1 MATLLACLTVP
12 LLLAPA
18 ALADG
23 FTPDSTPLPSDVSGG
38 GSTAHA
44 TTGGATGA
52 GTIVRGIVGLA
63 IVLGVIYGLHW
74 LLKTTQR
81 GRRSDGNSLV
91 EVVATTPL
99 AQNRALHLV
108 RAGGELLLIGSSE
121 STVTP
126 IRVYTASEAV
136 ALGLEPGSVPIELE
150 AALTTETPALERAS
164 EPRGVVGM
172 IRSWTVRV

>member
-1 MATLLACLTVP
+1 VATLVACLSVP

-23 FTPDSTPLPSDVSGG
+23 FQPDSTPLPSDFAG
-38 GSTAHA
+38 GSSAA
-44 TTGGATGA
+44 SSTGGATGA

-74 LLKTTQR
+74 LLKTSQR
-81 GRRSDGNSLV
+81 GRRSDGNTMV

-99 AQNRALHLV
+99 AQNKALHLV

-121 STVTP
+121 SAVTP
-126 IRVYTASEAV
+126 IRVYSATEAV
-136 ALGLEPGSVPIELE
+136 ALGLEPGAAPIELE
-150 AALTTETPALERAS
+150 AAAIAETPALERAV
-164 EPRGVVGM
+164 EPRGVVGT